1 MNPVVKL
8 DILAFGA
15 HPDDVELSC
24 SGLLMIE
31 HSIGKKTGVID
42 LTEGELGSRGTVEHR
57 RNEAALAANIMGLT
71 TRENLGLPDGFFMN
85 DKETQLKIIQII
97 RKYQPEIILCNAPSD
112 RHPDHGKAAQLIAD
126 ASFLSG
132 LIKIETL
139 YNQEQQAPWRP
150 KYIFNYIQD
159 KYLEPD
165 FFVDISPV
173 FEKKV
178 AAIQAYQSQFHNPGF
193 SGPQTYISTPE
204 FMENLLGRNKL
215 FGKRIGVQF
224 AEGFIS
230 NKKIG
235 LSNLNA
241 LIKKST

>member
-1 MNPVVKL
+1 MNPTVKL

-31 HSIGKKTGVID
+31 QRRGKKTGVVD

-57 RNEAALAANIMGLT
+57 RNEAAAAASIMELT
-71 TRENLGLPDGFFMN
+71 TRENLGLSDGFFLN
-85 DKETQLKIIQII
+85 DIESQLKIIQII

-132 LIKIETL
+132 LLKIETK
-139 YNQEQQAPWRP
+139 YNQQEQTPWRP

-165 FFVDISPV
+165 FLVDISPV
-173 FEKKV
+173 FEKKA
-178 AAIQAYQSQFHNPGF
+178 AAIKAYQSQFYNPEF
-193 SGPQTYISTPE
+193 SGPETYISTPE
-204 FMENLLGRNKL
+204 FMENLFGRNKL
-215 FGKRIGVQF
+215 FGKRIGVQY

-230 NKKIG
+230 AKKIG
-235 LSNLNA
+235 LSDLDS
-241 LIKKST
+241 II